1 MRREYER
8 EFRKLMTQFGT
19 MDASLSSQ
27 VRILLNRLG
36 GKWAKRF
43 ASAAGDLADRF
54 TNSIS
59 GFSKKNLE
67 SSLGELTGIAIKPPT
82 ITGELEERL
91 KAATTYNVSL
101 IKSIP
106 EQFHD
111 KIQGSVMRSLSGG
124 EGLKGIYDDIVKTGT
139 VTHKRAKFIAEDQTR
154 KLTTAFNTERMK
166 SVGIKK
172 VRWVHSGGSAEP
184 RELHLRLNGQVFD
197 LDNPPIIDER
207 TGQRGW
213 GGEVPNCKC
222 TVVPVIEFD

>member
-1 MRREYER
+1 MRSEYER

-27 VRILLNRLG
+27 VRILLSRLG

-54 TNSIS
+54 TNSVS

-67 SSLGELTGIAIKPPT
+67 SSLDELTGVAIKPPT
-82 ITGELEERL
+82 VTGELEERL
-91 KAATTYNVSL
+91 KAATAYNVSL

-154 KLTTAFNTERMK
+154 KLTTAFHTERLK
-166 SVGIKK
+166 SVGIQK
-172 VRWVHSGGSAEP
+172 VRWAEP
-184 RELHLRLNGQVFD
+184 REVHLRVEGQVFD
-197 LDNPPIIDER
+197 LDDPPIIDER